1 MEKIP
6 GVGLST
12 CRNRRNDT
20 VAAVN
25 LQSIVILVLVLRD
38 CSAQKG
44 KAVDAMSLTTR
55 QVGPGEVDSESHIF
69 DGIEKESVLRE
80 LAAILNSPIFQ
91 PSKRGQQF
99 LSYVVH
105 HRLDGNHDRL
115 KERTIGVDLFQRPVA
130 YATGDDPVVRV
141 QAGEV
146 RRRLE
151 QYYQA
156 NPNSSEVRIELHVGS
171 YTPEF
176 KWVRHEKQLEQAPS
190 PQSALESQETTHR
203 IANGEELHEAEAPL
217 PAAAARDS
225 GKHRWLRWTL
235 PAVGLVLLAAL
246 VLVGSSIYRART
258 QDSILQKFWAPALSS
273 PEPILICLAKPAV
286 YRPSVK
292 LYQRHS
298 KTPEVFL
305 GQFGRLTQKPELG
318 PDDKLTWSDMEEY
331 PDYGLASG
339 DVYTAIRLSG
349 LFGQI
354 GKKNQVRIGG
364 DYSFEDLRSSPA
376 VVIGAFNNRWTMQMT
391 SNLHFA
397 FVDEGNESLIR
408 ENGPSGKRW
417 RSKIDSNGRATED
430 YAVVTRLLNSTTGQF
445 VVVVAGIKSYGTQ
458 AAGEFVSNPEYLQ
471 AALRTASPGWEG
483 RNMQIV
489 LQTAVTDGLP
499 SPPEVA
505 AVYVW

>member
-1 MEKIP
+1 
-6 GVGLST
+6 
-12 CRNRRNDT
+12 
-20 VAAVN
+20 
-25 LQSIVILVLVLRD
+25 
-38 CSAQKG
+38 
-44 KAVDAMSLTTR
+44 MSLTSR
-55 QVGPGEVDSESHIF
+55 QVGPEEVDGDSRTF
-69 DGIEKESVLRE
+69 DEVEKESVLRE
-80 LAAILNSPIFQ
+80 LNSILNSPIFQ

-99 LSYVVH
+99 LSYVVR

-115 KERTIGVDLFQRPVA
+115 KERTIGVDLFQRPVG

-146 RRRLE
+146 RRRLD

-156 NPNSSEVRIELHVGS
+156 NPNSSEVRIEVHVGS

-176 KWVRHEKQLEQAPS
+176 KWVRHEKQMEHSSLSQAEPK
-190 PQSALESQETTHR
+190 SQET
-203 IANGEELHEAEAPL
+203 AQKVGLVQESNQSAPSL
-217 PAAAARDS
+217 PAETRRNS
-225 GKHRWLRWTL
+225 GKHKWLWWAL
-235 PAVGLVLLAAL
+235 SAVGLVILAGL
-246 VLVGSSIYRART
+246 VLLGSTIYRNRI
-258 QDSILQKFWAPALSS
+258 QESVLQKFWAPALSS
-273 PEPILICLAKPAV
+273 PEPVLICLAKPSV

-298 KTPEVFL
+298 KTPEEFV
-305 GQFGRLTQKPELG
+305 GQFARLTQRPNLG

-331 PDYGLASG
+331 PDYGLARG

-417 RSKIDSNGRATED
+417 RSKTDSNGKATED